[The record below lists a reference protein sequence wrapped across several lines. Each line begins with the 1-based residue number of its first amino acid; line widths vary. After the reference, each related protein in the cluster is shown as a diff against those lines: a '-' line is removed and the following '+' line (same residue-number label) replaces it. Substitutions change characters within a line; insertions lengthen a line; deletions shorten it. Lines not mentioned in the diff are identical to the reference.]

1 MKDLIK
7 ILQEKMPETTYLAKN
22 KERYNEVKQ
31 AIQDIADF
39 AWASDPTA
47 KINVSPDGITGT
59 SIGLEI
65 ITDLFI
71 VDCLDKFCDALR
83 KGDTFE
89 VCPRTDGSV
98 YVNITFEDVF
108 EIINAE

>member
-1 MKDLIK
+1 
-7 ILQEKMPETTYLAKN
+7 MPETTYLAKS
-22 KERYNEVKQ
+22 KERYDEVKQ

-39 AWASDPTA
+39 AWASDNDA
-47 KINVSPDGITGT
+47 KINVIPDGITGT

-65 ITDLFI
+65 ITDFFV
-71 VDCLDKFCDALR
+71 VDCLDKFCDALK

-89 VCPRTDGSV
+89 ICPRTDGKF
-98 YVNITFEDVF
+98 YVNITFECVF